1 MPFALPLRTDSRP
14 DGFQASRRPA
24 SGGSGSGLAALLSTW
39 VWQAWRPMA
48 ALECLTVVHC
58 QKSSPDTHFPGHTDV
73 QLPTTAN
80 PASACPAAR
89 LQISL
94 LRIASDGAVR
104 SVADLSATV
113 EEVAGTGDVLMVRLF
128 EGEAAEGL
136 GLVGPRASL
145 AGASEQQRLQSLLNA
160 LVDVPV
166 IMQTMPGAIKRAVM
180 VSRA

>member
-1 MPFALPLRTDSRP
+1 
-14 DGFQASRRPA
+14 
-24 SGGSGSGLAALLSTW
+24 
-39 VWQAWRPMA
+39 MA
-48 ALECLTVVHC
+48 A
-58 QKSSPDTHFPGHTDV
+58 P
-73 QLPTTAN
+73 
-80 PASACPAAR
+80 CPAAR